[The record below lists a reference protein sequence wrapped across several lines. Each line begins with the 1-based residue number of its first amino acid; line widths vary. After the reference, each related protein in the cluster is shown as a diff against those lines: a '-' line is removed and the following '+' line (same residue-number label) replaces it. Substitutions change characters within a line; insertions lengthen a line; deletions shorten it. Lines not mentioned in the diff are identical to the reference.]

1 MQSITLDM
9 LSQDSVSVRRQKYAV
24 VDGQEYP
31 VGQPWRRAYVNSAK
45 GRERIQRELPDP
57 YLSAVMAVWGE
68 TPTVTDDV
76 QD

>member
-31 VGQPWRRAYVNSAK
+31 VGQPWRRAYVNSTK